1 MRVSHIALAAALAVT
16 SLSTAAFAQ
25 TSEKAATAAVSTMAQ
40 APAGSTSILRLYK
53 QSVYDGSDARIGEV
67 DDILMTNDGRAVA
80 LVIGIGG
87 FLGIGETHVLA
98 PLQAVAVSMQN
109 DKPKLVMKVTKDQLS
124 KAAHFRYDRNKFVW
138 MPSDRK

>member
-25 TSEKAATAAVSTMAQ
+25 TGEKAATAAVSTMAQ
-40 APAGSTSILRLYK
+40 APAGATSILRLYK

-80 LVIGIGG
+80 LVIGVGG
-87 FLGIGETHVLA
+87 FLGLGETHVVV
-98 PLQAVAVSMQN
+98 PLQAVAVTMPN
-109 DKPKLVMKVTKDQLS
+109 DKPKLVMKATKEQLQ
-124 KAAHFRYDRNKFVW
+124 KAAHFRYDSTKLVW
-138 MPSDRK
+138 MPRDRK